1 MVNQEAVQKAKAAIK
16 RSADFDYFFDNL
28 ISPAWIMPLF
38 QEGFFDNPYPPIRD
52 EQYIRFPIW
61 PASRYLVRMAE
72 LSPNEV
78 AHVAL
83 RISDTSN
90 VRVWEDLAEIAFK
103 LPPPLAAKF
112 VPLAERWFQSPIQL
126 LLPEKMGQLV
136 SHLAKGGQ
144 FPAALQLAKWLIVV
158 LPDPKSEE
166 AGTEEEKKYRLSPTP
181 RSQFEE
187 WEYQR
192 ILTRNIPDLIAASW
206 KESFTWL
213 CDLLEQAIAFSR
225 YSKDDT
231 GPEDYSYIW
240 RRAIED
246 HEQNVHHG
254 VKELL
259 VTAVRDSGQQVAVLH
274 PQCVGEV
281 ISILEARPWKVFHRL
296 ALHLMRQH
304 PDAVLDVIT
313 ARLTDYDQF
322 EEAVHE
328 YRLLLQAMW
337 TRIGIEAQ
345 NMILGWIEAGPTDI
359 EERSSW
365 WEKEKGERPSPEQEQ
380 NYKKTWQLKKLA
392 LIHKDLNQT
401 WQDYYQALLREVGE
415 PEHPEFSSYTVTWRG
430 PTSPKDKQELQSLSV
445 TALRSFLDTW
455 RPGKDWRG
463 FAPTPEGLGRTLT
476 TLISE
481 EPSRYAESAL
491 EFRGL
496 DPTYVRSILDGFVQA
511 LGHNRSFL
519 WQPVLDLCGWVIE
532 QPISLPGRVI
542 SDRDADPDWGWTR
555 KSIARLLS
563 SGFNHDTLMP
573 QFNLREILW
582 GILEPLT
589 KDPDPTPE
597 DEAENEGNKWE
608 PTTLPI
614 NTTRGNALHALI
626 RYAVWV
632 QECLDKSAGEA
643 LPNNHSFQAMPEVR
657 QVLDYHLDPANDPSA
672 AIRSIYGQSLSN
684 LHWLDPSWVASNI
697 KTIFPPDAVGFRLHL
712 AAWDAFIGF
721 TNPYK
726 KLYQLLKDEYRA
738 AVERIGA
745 DLPEQQLSADR
756 DERLAEHLMAL
767 YWWGELSIEEHQGLM
782 ARFYEKA
789 SPELSAHAMDFL
801 GRCLRDNNE
810 LPIEAIDRLKAFWIW
825 RYTQITTTG
834 KSKHHARELSEFG
847 GWFASGHLDL
857 DWSISQLLDVLK
869 RTGKAEPDHLV
880 IERLVSIR
888 EAMPGKVIEC
898 LRLLIEGDKEGWL
911 LLGEQEHVR
920 EILSAGVASS
930 DQHVREAAT
939 ELINWLAARGNRE
952 FLSLLFKHSGQNHA
966 GL

>member
-1 MVNQEAVQKAKAAIK
+1 MVSRDAVLKAKQAIK

-28 ISPAWIMPLF
+28 KSPSWIIPLF
-38 QEGFFDNPYPPIRD
+38 KEGFFAHPYPPMQD
-52 EQYIRFPIW
+52 EKYIRFPVW
-61 PASRYLVRMAE
+61 PASHYLVRMAD
-72 LSPNEV
+72 LSPAEV
-78 AHVAL
+78 AQVAL
-83 RISDTSN
+83 RIPETSN
-90 VRVWEDLAEIAFK
+90 VRVWEDLAEIALK
-103 LPPPLAAKF
+103 LPPPLAVKF
-112 VPLAERWFQSPIQL
+112 VPLAERWLQSPHKL
-126 LLPEKMGQLV
+126 LLPDKLGQLV

-158 LPDPKSEE
+158 LPDSKSKESGPDDEE
-166 AGTEEEKKYRLSPTP
+166 KYRLSPTP
-181 RSQFEE
+181 RSQFAE

-206 KESFTWL
+206 KGTFTWI
-213 CDLLEQAIAFSR
+213 CDLLEQAIVLSR
-225 YSKDDT
+225 HSKGDT
-231 GPEDYSYIW
+231 GPQDYSYIW

-246 HEQNVHHG
+246 HEQNVNHG
-254 VKELL
+254 LEELL
-259 VTAVRDSGQQVAVLH
+259 VTAVRDSAQQVAVLH

-281 ISILEARPWKVFHRL
+281 IGILEARRWKVFHRL

-304 PDAVLDVIT
+304 PDSVLDVIT
-313 ARLTDYDQF
+313 ARLADHDRF
-322 EEAVHE
+322 EEAFHE
-328 YRLLLQAMW
+328 YRLLLQSMW
-337 TRIGIEAQ
+337 PRIGSEAQ

-380 NYKKTWQLKKLA
+380 SYKKNWKLKKLA
-392 LIHKDLNQT
+392 IIHKDLNQT
-401 WQDYYQALLREVGE
+401 WQDHYQALLREVGE

-430 PTSPKDKQELQSLSV
+430 PTSPKDKQDLQALSV
-445 TALRSFLDTW
+445 PTLRSFLENW
-455 RPGKDWRG
+455 KPGKDWRG

-476 TLISE
+476 TLIGE

-496 DPTYVRSILDGFVQA
+496 DPTYIRSVLEGFDQA

-519 WQPVLDLCGWVIE
+519 WQPVLALCRWVIE
-532 QPISLPGRVI
+532 QPISLPGRVVA
-542 SDRDADPDWGWTR
+542 DRDADPDWGWTR

-573 QFNLREILW
+573 PFDLRETLW

-608 PTTLPI
+608 PTTISI

-643 LPNNHSFQAMPEVR
+643 SPNNHSFQTMPEVR
-657 QVLDYHLDPANDPSA
+657 HVLDYHLDPANDPSA

-697 KTIFPPDAVGFRLHL
+697 KTIFPSDAVGFRLHL

-738 AVERIGA
+738 AVERIGGN
-745 DLPEQQLSADR
+745 LPEQQLSADR

-767 YWWGELSIEEHQGLM
+767 YWWGELSLEEPQGLIT
-782 ARFYEKA
+782 RFYDR
-789 SPELSAHAMDFL
+789 SSYELAAHAMEFL
-801 GRCLRDNNE
+801 GRCLRDNKE
-810 LPIEAIDRLKAFWIW
+810 LPEEAVDRLKAFWMW
-825 RYTQITTTG
+825 RFTQITTTG
-834 KSKHHARELSEFG
+834 KSKHYAKELSEFG
-847 GWFASGHLDL
+847 GWFPSGHLDL
-857 DWSISQLLDVLK
+857 AWSISQLLEVLK

-880 IERLVSIR
+880 IEQLVAMR
-888 EAMPGKVIEC
+888 EAMPGKAIEC
-898 LRLLIEGDKEGWL
+898 LRLLVEGDKEGWL
-911 LLGEQEHVR
+911 LLGQEENVR
-920 EILSAGVASS
+920 QILSAGLVSVDA
-930 DQHVREAAT
+930 HVRETTT
-939 ELINWLAARGNRE
+939 EFINWLAARGTRA
-952 FLSLLFKHSGQNHA
+952 FIGLLSKKA
-966 GL
+966 D